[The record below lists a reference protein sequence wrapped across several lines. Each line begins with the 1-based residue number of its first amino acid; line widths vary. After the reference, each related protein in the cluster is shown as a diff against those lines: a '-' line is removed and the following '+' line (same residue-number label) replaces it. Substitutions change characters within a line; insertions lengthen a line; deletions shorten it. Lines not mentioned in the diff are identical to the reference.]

1 MEGSGHQSSLR
12 VILLRRT
19 AYTATST
26 SSWSQGCFLTRCC
39 LVPRKHVLPRTLM
52 NNSPPLPLHLTLLS
66 KKEEKGLA
74 FRHEIQILAR
84 IREMAKRQSGTSFA
98 AVLSAKLKTQ
108 VYTHTRGGHY
118 RKKRNS
124 LARGG
129 TFEYVALDL
138 LLLLEKRGRNAY
150 QRVFQLEYRAREFL
164 TLFLPFFF
172 FLPKISRLSFL
183 RCFVEQRLSFFCVVR
198 RFSWESKFI

>member
-1 MEGSGHQSSLR
+1 MEGSGHYSSLR

-39 LVPRKHVLPRTLM
+39 LVPRKHVVPRTLM
-52 NNSPPLPLHLTLLS
+52 NNSPPFLTLLFT
-66 KKEEKGLA
+66 KEEEKGLV

-84 IREMAKRQSGTSFA
+84 IREMEKRQSGTSFA

-108 VYTHTRGGHY
+108 VYTHTLGGHY
-118 RKKRNS
+118 RKEKNS
-124 LARGG
+124 LEGG

-138 LLLLEKRGRNAY
+138 LLLPEKREGNAY

-164 TLFLPFFF
+164 TLQIFLF
-172 FLPKISRLSFL
+172 FLN
-183 RCFVEQRLSFFCVVR
+183 
-198 RFSWESKFI
+198 FSPLVCSLF

>member
-1 MEGSGHQSSLR
+1 MEGSGHYSSLR

-39 LVPRKHVLPRTLM
+39 LVPRKHVVPRTLM
-52 NNSPPLPLHLTLLS
+52 NNSPPFLTLLFT
-66 KKEEKGLA
+66 KEEEKGLV

-84 IREMAKRQSGTSFA
+84 IREMEKRQSGTSFA

-108 VYTHTRGGHY
+108 VYTHTLGGHY
-118 RKKRNS
+118 RKEKNS
-124 LARGG
+124 LEGG

-138 LLLLEKRGRNAY
+138 LLLPEKCEGNAY

-164 TLFLPFFF
+164 TLQIFLFFF
-172 FLPKISRLSFL
+172 FLKFLASRL
-183 RCFVEQRLSFFCVVR
+183 FVVLSLSFAWFVGLAAKN
-198 RFSWESKFI
+198 KFV

>member
-1 MEGSGHQSSLR
+1 MEGSGHYSSLR

-39 LVPRKHVLPRTLM
+39 LVPRKHVVPRTLM
-52 NNSPPLPLHLTLLS
+52 NNSPPFLTLLFT
-66 KKEEKGLA
+66 KEEEKGLV

-84 IREMAKRQSGTSFA
+84 IREMEKRQSGTSFA

-108 VYTHTRGGHY
+108 VYTHTLGGHY
-118 RKKRNS
+118 RKEKNS

-129 TFEYVALDL
+129 TFEYVALDYCYSRKNVK
-138 LLLLEKRGRNAY
+138 EMRI
-150 QRVFQLEYRAREFL
+150 REFSSWSIEPGN
-164 TLFLPFFF
+164 FLLYRYFFF
-172 FLPKISRLSFL
+172 FKISRLSFV
-183 RCFVEQRLSFFCVVR
+183 RCFEFKFRVVR
-198 RFSWESKFI
+198 RFSCEK